1 MKRILSFILSTAMIL
16 GILIPLEA
24 SAKSAG
30 LVTVS
35 SGKLNVRRYGSPR
48 GSILSTLQKG
58 LLVTLIASSGD
69 WWLVEYSEGKF
80 GYCHSDYITEVSS
93 TTATVKID
101 GGSLNVRSGAGTNY
115 SKTDS
120 LTKSEE
126 VIVLSTSSGWSRVL
140 YDGIKTGYV
149 SARYLSSS
157 LPTVY
162 TPISLDVPDYK
173 QTDKRWANVKIGNSG
188 KTIAQ
193 IGCVTSSIAMIES
206 YRTKSIIYPDAME
219 KRLSYSSSGD
229 VYWPSDYVATYTKDQ
244 YLSKIYGLLAE
255 GKPVL
260 IGAKTKS
267 GGQHWVVITGYKGSG
282 ELTESAF
289 VINDPG
295 SGTRKTLKEFL
306 NAYPYFYK
314 YFYYR

>member
-1 MKRILSFILSTAMIL
+1 MKKFLSFILSTAMIL

-35 SGKLNVRRYGSPR
+35 NGKLNVRRYGSSS
-48 GSILSTLQKG
+48 GSIISTLQKG
-58 LLVTLIASSGD
+58 IYVTLIASAGD
-69 WWLVEYSEGKF
+69 WWLVEYSEGKY

-93 TTATVKID
+93 TLATVKID
-101 GGSLNVRSGAGTNY
+101 SGNLNVRSGAGTEHT
-115 SKTDS
+115 KTDS

-126 VIVLSTSSGWSRVL
+126 VIVLSTSNGWSRVL
-140 YDGIKTGYV
+140 YDGTKNGYV

-157 LPTVY
+157 APTVY
-162 TPISLDVPDYK
+162 SSISLDVPDYK
-173 QTDKRWANVKIGNSG
+173 QTDKRWANVKIGSSG

-206 YRTKSIIYPDAME
+206 YRAKNTIYPDAME

-229 VYWPSDYVATYTKDQ
+229 VYWPSDYIAIYTKDG
-244 YLSKIYGLLAE
+244 YLERIYALLAE

-260 IGAKTKS
+260 IGAKTRS
-267 GGQHWVVITGYKGSG
+267 GGQHWVVITGFNSSG
-282 ELTESAF
+282 GLTESSF
-289 VINDPG
+289 LINDPG
-295 SGTRKTLKEFL
+295 SETRKTIKEFL
-306 NAYPYFYK
+306 SAYPNFYK
-314 YFYYR
+314 YF